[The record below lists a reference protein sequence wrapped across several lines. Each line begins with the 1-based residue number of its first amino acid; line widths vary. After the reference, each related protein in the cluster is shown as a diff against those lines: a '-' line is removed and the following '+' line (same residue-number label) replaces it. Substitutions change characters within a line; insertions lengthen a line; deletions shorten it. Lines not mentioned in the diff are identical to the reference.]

1 MEESIKTAKSEL
13 WSLSL
18 RDLFY
23 KYVRFLPIFVLSVAL
38 ALFGAYAYL
47 RYATPVYST
56 GGTLIIQSE
65 TKGGGRGDK
74 FEDIFGGGKS
84 QNIQSEIEILKSKP
98 LMARVVNKLNLQY
111 SYFVIGK
118 IKTINIY
125 KYGPFVIEA
134 AELTDSSRSFA
145 LKIKFVNN
153 QAFKVN
159 DDNTLITFGRF
170 FKNQFGT
177 FRLIRQGGTVAKDYT
192 ITYQSTASA
201 AGAYAGA
208 VQVAPKSAG
217 SGILNISMQSA
228 HPNLGA
234 DIINQLLEEYGDY
247 SKELKNKTADQM
259 IAFIDNR
266 MSVIKG
272 ELDSVQDKLLRY
284 SQDNNLINIEEQS
297 STYFNNIGEADKA
310 INERQLQLVIADGI
324 DNYLR
329 NKQYEFDRVVVPS
342 SFSLTDATLNGLIG
356 SYNRLQSERQQ
367 LLESNVPEAN
377 PLVREN
383 KEQIETVR
391 QSILESLS
399 NIKRSYNKT
408 IDAIEQNSSR
418 SESQLK
424 IIPYKEK
431 EYYDLKRQVD
441 NKQVLVNV
449 LQAKREETAISRA
462 STIADVRIVEKAYV
476 SNTPVKPNRRSIQ
489 LMAILIGIAVPALF
503 VFGGEV
509 LNDKVSTRFDIEKI
523 TTAPILGEVGHSFA
537 NKSLIVNKTT
547 RSMVAE
553 QFRIVR
559 SNLQYVLNKV
569 DKSVILVTSSFSGE
583 GKSFVSNNMASVM
596 ALAGKKTILL
606 EFDIRKPKVLSGLG
620 MANGP
625 GITNYLVG

>member
-23 KYVRFLPIFVLSVAL
+23 KYVRFLPIFVLSVAV
-38 ALFGAYAYL
+38 ALLGAYAYL

-111 SYFVIGK
+111 SYFVVGK

-125 KYGPFVIEA
+125 KYGPFVIDA
-134 AELTDSSRSFA
+134 AELTDSSRSFT

-159 DDNTLITFGRF
+159 DDNTVITFGRF

-177 FRLIRQGGTVAKDYT
+177 FRLIRQGGALAKDYT
-192 ITYQSTASA
+192 IKYQSTGSA

-217 SGILNISMQSA
+217 SGILNIGMQSA

-234 DIINQLLEEYGDY
+234 DIINQLLDEYGDY
-247 SKELKNKTADQM
+247 TKELKNKTADQM

-284 SQDNNLINIEEQS
+284 SQENNLIDIEAQS
-297 STYFNNIGEADKA
+297 SQYFGNIGDADKA
-310 INERQLQLVIADGI
+310 INDRQLQLVIADGI
-324 DNYLR
+324 DDYLR
-329 NKQYEFDRVVVPS
+329 NKKYEFDQVVVPS
-342 SFSLTDATLNGLIG
+342 SFSLTDATLNSLIA
-356 SYNRLQSERQQ
+356 SYNGLQAERQQ

-391 QSILESLS
+391 QSILESLV
-399 NIKRSYNKT
+399 NIKRSYDKT
-408 IDAIEQNSSR
+408 INAIEQNIIFTNHSFVNGYMV
-418 SESQLK
+418 LHFY
-424 IIPYKEK
+424 IIPQLNFCCYK
-431 EYYDLKRQVD
+431 YML
-441 NKQVLVNV
+441 
-449 LQAKREETAISRA
+449 
-462 STIADVRIVEKAYV
+462 
-476 SNTPVKPNRRSIQ
+476 
-489 LMAILIGIAVPALF
+489 
-503 VFGGEV
+503 
-509 LNDKVSTRFDIEKI
+509 
-523 TTAPILGEVGHSFA
+523 
-537 NKSLIVNKTT
+537 
-547 RSMVAE
+547 
-553 QFRIVR
+553 
-559 SNLQYVLNKV
+559 
-569 DKSVILVTSSFSGE
+569 
-583 GKSFVSNNMASVM
+583 
-596 ALAGKKTILL
+596 
-606 EFDIRKPKVLSGLG
+606 
-620 MANGP
+620 ANGTIVTYFTSRHQVSEMP
-625 GITNYLVG
+625 DFCSSTYYTSIINNSSGV